1 VTHSSSEKKYPS
13 SMAWEIDSFLSS
25 LISVS
30 ESTASVYR
38 RDVNAFTDWSVESG
52 ILKPEAVTRRHI
64 RYYLAWLQERNYARR
79 TIARKASA
87 LRRYFRWAQQA
98 GIISADPCIE
108 IQAALGDGRLPRVL
122 KQQEIK
128 VILDSPRASV
138 IDQDG
143 PRRLRDDAVL
153 ELLYGSGLRVSEL
166 CSLTLRSFDFKKNLV
181 RVLGKGN
188 KERLVPLSKK
198 SAGAINAWISKGRA
212 EFLGKS
218 KSHDFLFVNL
228 RGKPLT
234 PRDLRRIVD
243 LRAPSPTNPHA
254 FRHTYATHLL
264 DGGADLREVQ
274 ELLGHADLGSTQ
286 IYTHVSKERLKKVHK
301 ETHPRA

>member
-1 VTHSSSEKKYPS
+1 MPWNTEAY
-13 SMAWEIDSFLSS
+13 LSS

-30 ESTASVYR
+30 DATASVYK
-38 RDVNAFTDWSVESG
+38 RDINAFINWGREIDVFE
-52 ILKPEAVTRRHI
+52 PEDVSRRHI
-64 RYYLAWLQERNYARR
+64 RHYLAWLQEKNYARR
-79 TIARKASA
+79 TIARKTSA
-87 LRRYFRWAQQA
+87 LRRYFRWAQQN
-98 GIISADPCIE
+98 GITSTDPCIE
-108 IQAALGDGRLPRVL
+108 IQAALGEGRLPRVL

-128 VILDSPRASV
+128 VLLDSPRASV
-138 IDQDG
+138 LDQDG

-166 CSLTLRSFDFKKNLV
+166 CALTLKSFDFEKNLV

-188 KERLVPLSKK
+188 KERLVPLSQK
-198 SAGAINAWISKGRA
+198 SVKAINAWISEGRS
-212 EFLGKS
+212 EFLTNGKS
-218 KSHDFLFVNL
+218 HEFLFVNL

-234 PRDLRRIVD
+234 PRDLRRLID
-243 LRAPSPTNPHA
+243 RRALSPTNPHA

-286 IYTHVSKERLKKVHK
+286 IYTHVSKERLKRVHK
-301 ETHPRA
+301 DTHPRA

>member
-1 VTHSSSEKKYPS
+1 MS
-13 SMAWEIDSFLSS
+13 WEINSFLNS
-25 LISVS
+25 LVSVS
-30 ESTASVYR
+30 DATSAVYK
-38 RDVNAFTDWSVESG
+38 RDVNAFMKWSIEEE
-52 ILKPEAVTRRHI
+52 LQKPKDVTRRHL
-64 RYYLAWLQERNYARR
+64 RYYLSWLQENNYARR

-87 LRRYFRWAQQA
+87 LRRYFQWAQRT
-98 GIISADPCIE
+98 GLISTDPSIE
-108 IQAALGDGRLPRVL
+108 IQATLGDGRLPRVL

-128 VILDSPRASV
+128 VLLDTPRASI
-138 IDQDG
+138 IDETG

-166 CSLTLRSFDFKKNLV
+166 CSLTIKSFDFQRKLV

-188 KERLVPLSKK
+188 KERLVPLSQK
-198 SAGAINAWISKGRA
+198 SVRAIRAWLLEGRI
-212 EFLGKS
+212 ELSQKS
-218 KSHDFLFVNL
+218 QKNTSMFVNL
-228 RGKPLT
+228 RGNPLT
-234 PRDLRRIVD
+234 PRDVRRIID
-243 LRAPSPTNPHA
+243 RRASAPTNPHA

-274 ELLGHADLGSTQ
+274 ELLGHADLSSTQ

>member
-1 VTHSSSEKKYPS
+1 MS
-13 SMAWEIDSFLSS
+13 WEIDSFLKS

-30 ESTASVYR
+30 DTTSAVYK
-38 RDVNAFTDWSVESG
+38 RDVDAFMKWTVEKS
-52 ILKPEAVTRRHI
+52 LYKPEDITRRHL
-64 RYYLAWLQERNYARR
+64 RYYLAWLQESNYARR

-87 LRRYFRWAQQA
+87 LRRYFKWAQRT
-98 GIISADPCIE
+98 GLIPADPSIE
-108 IQAALGDGRLPRVL
+108 IQATLGDGRLPRVL
-122 KQQEIK
+122 KKQEIN
-128 VILDSPRASV
+128 VLLDAPRASV
-138 IDQDG
+138 VDEIG

-166 CSLTLRSFDFKKNLV
+166 CALTLKSFDFERDLV

-188 KERLVPLSKK
+188 KERLVPLSQKSVRAIKAWLSEGRLELLKK
-198 SAGAINAWISKGRA
+198 SQRHTFI
-212 EFLGKS
+212 
-218 KSHDFLFVNL
+218 FVNL
-228 RGKPLT
+228 RGNPLT
-234 PRDLRRIVD
+234 PRDVRRLID
-243 LRAPSPTNPHA
+243 RRAPTPTHPHA

-301 ETHPRA
+301 DTHPRA